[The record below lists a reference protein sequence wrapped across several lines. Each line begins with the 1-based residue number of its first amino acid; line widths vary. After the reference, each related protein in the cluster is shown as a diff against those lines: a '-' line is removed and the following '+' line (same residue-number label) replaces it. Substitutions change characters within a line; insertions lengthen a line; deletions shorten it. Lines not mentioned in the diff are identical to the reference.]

1 MNREQYA
8 EMLRTISEVHKA
20 GGDLHECI
28 MGYREKYKY
37 VYIYN
42 DTIFKLLFGN
52 PANMRLTASFLNA
65 ILKLDG
71 GDCIDNLT
79 FVNPAVD
86 GAMTKSIT
94 SDIVAENQR
103 LERIVL
109 EVQHVED
116 ETYSDRL
123 VFYTAK
129 HTIASKPR
137 GDSYWLRDLN
147 LISLQMFNGFPN
159 SKNYRHSIRLKNQ
172 ENEEFFKKQTVTLV
186 EIPKFLKGN
195 TNGDYA
201 SDESLLAQWLRVI
214 DGLNNE
220 NPIPVSEDSVFG
232 QLQKKAELCIFTEEF
247 LVSEAMAM
255 SDRQYELYVEKKH
268 ARKEGLEEGRA
279 EGRVEGRA
287 EGLAEGKKEGLVEG
301 ADAKAREMAKKM
313 LAKNKPLEEIVEFTG
328 LSESD
333 VLSMKTELN

>member
-8 EMLRTISEVHKA
+8 EMLHTISEVHKA
-20 GGDLHECI
+20 GGDVHKCI
-28 MGYREKYKY
+28 AKYREKFKY

-42 DTIFKLLFGN
+42 DAIFKMLFGN
-52 PANMRLTASFLNA
+52 PANMRMTASFLNA

-86 GAMTKSIT
+86 GAFVKTIT
-94 SDIVAENQR
+94 SDIVAENQH

-147 LISLQMFNGFPN
+147 LISLQMFDGFPN

-172 ENEEFFKKQTVTLV
+172 ENEEFFKKQTLTLV

-195 TNGDYA
+195 YA

-220 NPIPVSEDSVFG
+220 APIEVPEKSMFQ
-232 QLQKKAELCIFTEEF
+232 QLQKLAELSIFTEEF

-255 SDRQYELYVEKKH
+255 SDREYELYVEKKH

-279 EGRVEGRA
+279 EGRAEGHA
-287 EGLAEGKKEGLVEG
+287 EGLAEGRTQTCS
-301 ADAKAREMAKKM
+301 DAVSVLQSM
-313 LAKNKPLEEIVEFTG
+313 G
-328 LSESD
+328 LSADQLAEFQKK
-333 VLSMKTELN
+333 LHALNNKS

>member
-1 MNREQYA
+1 MNKEQYA
-8 EMLRTISEVHKA
+8 AMLKDISETHKQ
-20 GGDLHECI
+20 GGDTHKCI
-28 MGYREKYKY
+28 MEYREKYKY
-37 VYIYN
+37 AYIYN
-42 DTIFKLLFGN
+42 DTIFKMIFGN
-52 PANMRLTASFLNA
+52 PENMEMTANFLNA

-79 FVNPAVD
+79 FVNPAVNS
-86 GAMTKSIT
+86 AFSKTTT

-129 HTIASKPR
+129 HTIASKVR

-147 LISLQMFNGFPN
+147 LISLQMFNGFPD

-172 ENEEFFKKQTVTLV
+172 DNEEFFKKQTVTLV
-186 EIPKFLKGN
+186 EIPKFIKGN
-195 TNGDYA
+195 YA
-201 SDESLLAQWLRVI
+201 SDQSLLAQWLRVI

-220 NPIPVSEDSVFG
+220 NPIAVPSESIFAL
-232 QLQKKAELCIFTEEF
+232 LQKKAELSIFTEEF

-255 SDRQYELYVEKKH
+255 SDRLYEMYVEKKH
-268 ARKEGLEEGRA
+268 ARAEGHSEGFAEGRA
-279 EGRVEGRA
+279 EGHSEGVAEERKRA
-287 EGLAEGKKEGLVEG
+287 DEER
-301 ADAKAREMAKKM
+301 REMAKAM
-313 LAKNKPLEEIVEFTG
+313 LAEGDSVEKVVRISKLPEAEI
-328 LSESD
+328 LALKES
-333 VLSMKTELN
+333 LAQSK

>member
-1 MNREQYA
+1 MNKEQYA
-8 EMLRTISEVHKA
+8 AMLKDISETHKQ
-20 GGDLHECI
+20 GGDTHKCI
-28 MGYREKYKY
+28 MEYREKYKY
-37 VYIYN
+37 AYIYN
-42 DTIFKLLFGN
+42 DTIFKMIFGN
-52 PANMRLTASFLNA
+52 PENMEMTANFLNA

-79 FVNPAVD
+79 FVNPAVNS
-86 GAMTKSIT
+86 AFSKTTT

-129 HTIASKPR
+129 HTIASKVR

-147 LISLQMFNGFPN
+147 LISLQMFNGFPD

-172 ENEEFFKKQTVTLV
+172 DNEEFFKKQTVTLV
-186 EIPKFLKGN
+186 EIPKFIKGN
-195 TNGDYA
+195 YA
-201 SDESLLAQWLRVI
+201 SDQSLLAQWLRVI

-220 NPIPVSEDSVFG
+220 NPIAVPSESIFAL
-232 QLQKKAELCIFTEEF
+232 LQKKAELSIFTEEF

-255 SDRQYELYVEKKH
+255 SDRLYEMYVEKKH
-268 ARKEGLEEGRA
+268 ARAEGRA
-279 EGRVEGRA
+279 EGHSEGFAEGRA
-287 EGLAEGKKEGLVEG
+287 EGHSEGVAEERKR
-301 ADAKAREMAKKM
+301 ADEERREMAKAM
-313 LAKNKPLEEIVEFTG
+313 LAEGDSVEKVVRISKLPEAEI
-328 LSESD
+328 LALKES
-333 VLSMKTELN
+333 LAQSK

>member
-1 MNREQYA
+1 MNKEQYA
-8 EMLRTISEVHKA
+8 AMLKDISETHKQ
-20 GGDLHECI
+20 GGDTHKCI
-28 MGYREKYKY
+28 MEYRKKYKY
-37 VYIYN
+37 AYIYN
-42 DTIFKLLFGN
+42 DTIFKMIFGN
-52 PANMRLTASFLNA
+52 PENMEMTANFLNA

-79 FVNPAVD
+79 FVNPAVNS
-86 GAMTKSIT
+86 AFSKTTT

-129 HTIASKPR
+129 HTIASKVR

-147 LISLQMFNGFPN
+147 LISLQMFNGFPD

-172 ENEEFFKKQTVTLV
+172 DNEEFFKKQTVTLV
-186 EIPKFLKGN
+186 EIPKFIKGN
-195 TNGDYA
+195 YA
-201 SDESLLAQWLRVI
+201 SDQSLLAQWLRVI

-220 NPIPVSEDSVFG
+220 TPIVVPKDSLFAL
-232 QLQKKAELCIFTEEF
+232 LQKKAELSIFTEEF

-255 SDRQYELYVEKKH
+255 SDRLYEMYVEKKH
-268 ARKEGLEEGRA
+268 ARAEGRA
-279 EGRVEGRA
+279 EGHSEGVAEERKRA
-287 EGLAEGKKEGLVEG
+287 DEERHEMAKAMLAEGDSVEKVVRISKLPEAEILALKESLTQS
-301 ADAKAREMAKKM
+301 K
-313 LAKNKPLEEIVEFTG
+313 
-328 LSESD
+328 
-333 VLSMKTELN
+333 